1 MNRLHFILGI
11 LVRISCSKDTLLVAS
26 FCPRKLQ
33 SRIPSRSPVCVQ
45 GWQDKFKELFD
56 SKKEKIDGPPPK
68 GVDEKASTGTVIR
81 LAARTYDA
89 GGSSKPS
96 SRMYTTRKDQ
106 VPSVRVTKAG
116 VEGDYNHYR
125 TVALKSTEDR
135 AVSILT
141 SDVMNS
147 TRSTNKYKHINEGDL
162 GENILVEGVSFGFF
176 RVGERYEFV
185 SCDDEDDDDASVV
198 VEITEPIE
206 PCANLCTLPFINDG
220 SIPPRERIARCQDF
234 IEYLD
239 RFDGY
244 RGWYAKVHVEGIVK
258 EGATVSCLL
267 PKEDS

>member
-11 LVRISCSKDTLLVAS
+11 LVGISCSKDTLLVAS
-26 FCPRKLQ
+26 FCQRKLQ
-33 SRIPSRSPVCVQ
+33 SRIPSRSPVRVH

-56 SKKEKIDGPPPK
+56 NKKDKSDGPSQT
-68 GVDEKASTGTVIR
+68 GADETASSGTVIR

-89 GGSSKPS
+89 AGSSKPS
-96 SRMYTTRKDQ
+96 SRTYTTRKDQ

-125 TVALKSTEDR
+125 TVALKSTGDR

-147 TRSTNKYKHINEGDL
+147 IRATYKYKHINEGDL

-185 SCDDEDDDDASVV
+185 SCDNKDDDASVV

-206 PCANLCTLPFINDG
+206 PCANLCKLPFINDG
-220 SIPPRERIARCQDF
+220 SIPPMERIARCQDF

-244 RGWYAKVHVEGIVK
+244 RGWYAKVHVEGVVK
-258 EGATVSCLL
+258 EGGTISCLL